1 MHMKSIFH
9 YFDLFKWKIEGNH
22 ELLFHMGYLVLRLF
36 DLIQII
42 MCKKSI
48 MKEHDIIENHN
59 KYSIWLTNTWKITEA
74 RKEVA
79 IHYTLR

>member
-1 MHMKSIFH
+1 MHIKSIFH

-22 ELLFHMGYLVLRLF
+22 ELLCHMGYSSTIWF
-36 DLIQII
+36 DSNNNVE
-42 MCKKSI
+42 KT
-48 MKEHDIIENHN
+48 NN
-59 KYSIWLTNTWKITEA
+59 KRIWYNRESYQYSIWLTNTWKITEA